1 MYLPKS
7 CGVDSFVYAWDS
19 VVVEGKNKSR
29 VCSKIFALESQL
41 SNELGHFASSVD
53 MMKFRVLQLDSS

>member
-19 VVVEGKNKSR
+19 VVVEGKNKSG
-29 VCSKIFALESQL
+29 VCSKIMASEGQL
-41 SNELGHFASSVD
+41 SEQLSRHFAAT
-53 MMKFRVLQLDSS
+53 LDTRKLEFCS